1 MSPLPPRNAE
11 RAIASE
17 LLAHWDPLRVRDT
30 PGTHDEYL
38 THAHAVYGLLARGA
52 SSTQV
57 ARYLHGV
64 ESGEMHH
71 PELATEDLSALLHA
85 LRAID
90 LDA

>member
-1 MSPLPPRNAE
+1 MSPLPVGNAE

-17 LLAHWDPLRVRDT
+17 LLARWDPLRVRDT

-38 THAHAVYGLLARGA
+38 AYAHAVYGLLARGA

-64 ESGEMHH
+64 EAAEMNH
-71 PELATEDLSALLHA
+71 PELAAEDLTPLLAA
-85 LRAID
+85 LRAIN